1 MQLLADLSP
10 CAPTRGLAVDEALFE
25 AVRRGNDDIVRF
37 WINDRAVIVGR
48 SQSVT
53 NEVDLV
59 FAKQEGI
66 PVLRRIS
73 GGGAVYHYVGNLNLS
88 VILAK
93 SGRSGTVAE
102 TFQRLGDAVA
112 SGLARVGASV
122 SVRGDG
128 LFVAGAKVGGAAQA
142 RRGASCLYHTT
153 VLVKPTELLMHRV
166 LLAMRPGYS
175 PRHVPSRPH
184 PTTTL
189 TDVVGRSV
197 SVEEAAEAIL
207 EGLVKEFQSRFREST
222 LCDGVTNRARAL
234 EQTKY
239 RNPKWNALR

>member
-10 CAPTRGLAVDEALFE
+10 FAPTHGLAMDEALFE
-25 AVRRGNDDIVRF
+25 AVRRGNEDMVRF

-53 NEVDLV
+53 DEVDLV
-59 FAKQEGI
+59 FAKQEEI

-93 SGRSGTVAE
+93 SSRFGTVAE

-112 SGLARVGASV
+112 GGLAPVGVPV

-128 LFVAGAKVGGAAQA
+128 LFVGEAKVGGAAQA

-153 VLVKPTELLMHRV
+153 VGDPSPLKRRRRQFSKGLSNSSRV
-166 LLAMRPGYS
+166 AF
-175 PRHVPSRPH
+175 
-184 PTTTL
+184 
-189 TDVVGRSV
+189 
-197 SVEEAAEAIL
+197 A
-207 EGLVKEFQSRFREST
+207 
-222 LCDGVTNRARAL
+222 RARSAM
-234 EQTKY
+234 E
-239 RNPKWNALR
+239 